1 MRHRVVRQKNF
12 TMVKRITDKG
22 FTLLEVVMA
31 TMILS
36 VMMLMSFFCFNAVV
50 QAWNA
55 GIEVSDAMG
64 QADYVMEQL
73 VSGLRS
79 AYYPDAGVSLDD
91 YGFQLGDNGEDEGA
105 KDSISWVKLG
115 SALVGQDCGFAESP
129 HRISISVSDDEENRG
144 LLAKAWRVD
153 LQLEDFDPE
162 DDVHPI
168 GLSPRVIAFN
178 CRVLDKDQPEKD
190 DEPNWQDEWSSSN
203 SIPKAVELSL
213 YMEPPENVENDD
225 PIVVKRIVRIPL
237 WDISQN
243 PRKKDSK
250 NNNRGGAGGGVVP
263 GGGTRPGGGSIVPG
277 GGTRPGG
284 GGIGPGSGIRPGG
297 GGIRPGGGGTGA
309 GGRSRL
315 GGGVNSGGAPSR
327 PGTPTSQRR

>member
-1 MRHRVVRQKNF
+1 ML
-12 TMVKRITDKG
+12 KRITDKG

-36 VMMLMSFFCFNAVV
+36 IMMLMSFFCFNAVV
-50 QAWNA
+50 QAWNV

-79 AYYPDAGVSLDD
+79 AYYPDAGVQLDE
-91 YGFQLGDNGEDEGA
+91 YGFQLNDGGDDEEA
-105 KDSISWVKLG
+105 ADSISWVKLG
-115 SALVGQDCGFAESP
+115 SALVGEDCGFAESP
-129 HRISISVSDDEENRG
+129 HRISISLSNDGENSG

-153 LQLEDFDPE
+153 LQLEEFDPAE
-162 DDVHPI
+162 DVLPI

-190 DEPNWQDEWSSSN
+190 DEPNWQDEWATSN
-203 SIPKAVELSL
+203 CIPKAVELSL
-213 YMEPPENVENDD
+213 YMEAPENAESDD

-243 PRKKDSK
+243 PRKKDDKRSS
-250 NNNRGGAGGGVVP
+250 GGGGEGGVLP
-263 GGGTRPGGGSIVPG
+263 GGGGLN
-277 GGTRPGG
+277 PGG
-284 GGIGPGSGIRPGG
+284 GGIGPGGGGIGPGGGGLNPGGGIGPG
-297 GGIRPGGGGTGA
+297 GGIRPGGGGINPGGGFRPGGGA
-309 GGRSRL
+309 GGRF
-315 GGGVNSGGAPSR
+315 GGGGGSGGAPPR
-327 PGTPTSQRR
+327 PGTITPQR